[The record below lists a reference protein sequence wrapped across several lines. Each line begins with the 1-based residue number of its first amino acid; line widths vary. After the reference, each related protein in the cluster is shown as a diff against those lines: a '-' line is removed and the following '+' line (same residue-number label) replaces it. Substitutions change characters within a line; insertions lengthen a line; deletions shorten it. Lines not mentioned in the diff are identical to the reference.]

1 MYQEKKASSS
11 VFHYSRSK
19 SRFVLRKTQT
29 SGEIKP
35 VDGVHTTFFFLDRII
50 LYLKNMRIIVYVYV
64 ECIIIYKSLLKDMLD
79 CAQKISTP
87 FGSNYFT
94 SF

>member
-1 MYQEKKASSS
+1 MCDNLSNFMWTIQGTSTVPSITIDQEKAW
-11 VFHYSRSK
+11 RSK
-19 SRFVLRKTQT
+19 SRFVLRKKQT

-64 ECIIIYKSLLKDMLD
+64 DL
-79 CAQKISTP
+79 
-87 FGSNYFT
+87 
-94 SF
+94 